1 MTREAAGRE
10 LCCRGAKLG
19 CKRVLGANVVNGFA
33 VSRRRDHPGEDREGK
48 IAAMQVSGKTALIT
62 GGAGGIGRATALL
75 LAREGAAVS
84 IVDLNEGAGQEVV
97 REISRAGGRAIFARA
112 DVACAGDCRRVV
124 ERTVKEFGGI
134 DVLFNNAGI
143 IRRAS
148 AVEISE
154 EDWDAVMAVNVKSIF
169 FMCREI
175 IPIMVAAKGGSI
187 INTASGWGLAGG
199 ARAAAYCASK
209 GAVVLMTKAM
219 AIDHGRQNI
228 RVNCICPGDTDT
240 AMLRNEARQLDAAED
255 RFLSESA
262 NRPLGR
268 MGKPEEIARAAL
280 YLASDAASFVTGTA
294 LVVDGGG
301 LAGSG

>member
-1 MTREAAGRE
+1 
-10 LCCRGAKLG
+10 
-19 CKRVLGANVVNGFA
+19 
-33 VSRRRDHPGEDREGK
+33 
-48 IAAMQVSGKTALIT
+48 MQLRGKTALIT
-62 GGAGGIGRATALL
+62 GGASGIGRATALL
-75 LAREGAAVS
+75 FAREGAAVS
-84 IVDLNEGAGQEVV
+84 IVDLNREVGDALAH
-97 REISRAGGRAIFARA
+97 EISSAGGQALFVGA
-112 DVACAGDCRRVV
+112 DVTSAADCRRVT
-124 ERTVKEFGGI
+124 ECTVREFGDI
-134 DVLFNNAGI
+134 HILFNNAGI
-143 IRRAS
+143 IRRATV
-148 AVEISE
+148 VEISE
-154 EDWDAVMAVNVKSIF
+154 TEWDAVLAVNVKSIF
-169 FMCREI
+169 LMCREV
-175 IPIMVAAKGGSI
+175 IPIMVLARGGSI

-240 AMLRNEARQLDAAED
+240 AMLRSEARQMGEAED

-262 NRPLGR
+262 KRPLGR
-268 MGKPEEIARAAL
+268 VGKPEEIAQAAL

>member
-1 MTREAAGRE
+1 
-10 LCCRGAKLG
+10 
-19 CKRVLGANVVNGFA
+19 
-33 VSRRRDHPGEDREGK
+33 
-48 IAAMQVSGKTALIT
+48 MQVSGKTALIT

-97 REISRAGGRAIFARA
+97 REISGAGGRAIFARA

-124 ERTVKEFGGI
+124 ERTVKELGGI

-240 AMLRNEARQLDAAED
+240 AMLRNEARQLDETED